1 MDSHANIRNSDDLRV
16 LGHQIEMC
24 GDSLLKLMQS
34 LDSYIAGVQDAFK
47 SQREIVEREL
57 EEAEEYLYNAE
68 ISADRCHAS
77 QKWDDEDD
85 CWRPSCNYEDARVE
99 AARRQ
104 VDAIR
109 EKLSRIDDIIRDV
122 AYEKDCFYNVP
133 CIIESPGAGY
143 RLKWLGGVHSDD
155 AIKALSPIIA
165 DVVEY
170 ENCDMSI
177 GGDKV
182 TAFREGEEN
191 VRKMAADIYPD
202 DDPESKSDRFRRAIE
217 KIKSDQVR
225 ELGEGNLADVVVRCL
240 KCGRPIN
247 NCICQRLRERER

>member
-1 MDSHANIRNSDDLRV
+1 MSGRHAEIRNSDDLRS

-34 LDSYIAGVQDAFK
+34 LDSYIDGVQDAFK

-57 EEAEEYLYNAE
+57 EAAEELLDNAE

-85 CWRPSCNYEDARVE
+85 CWRPSCNYEDACVE
-99 AARRQ
+99 RARQ
-104 VDAIR
+104 KVEVIR
-109 EKLSRIDDIIRDV
+109 KKLSQIDDIIRDV
-122 AYEKDCFYNVP
+122 TYEKECFYNVP

-143 RLKWLGGVHSDD
+143 RLKWLGGTHSDE
-155 AIKALSPIIA
+155 AIKALSPVIA

-182 TAFREGEEN
+182 PAFREGEEK
-191 VRKMAADIYPD
+191 VRKMAKGIYPD
-202 DDPESKSDRFRRAIE
+202 DDPESKSDRFRRAVE
-217 KIKSDQVR
+217 KIKSD
-225 ELGEGNLADVVVRCL
+225 
-240 KCGRPIN
+240 
-247 NCICQRLRERER
+247 